1 MKVLGLVCS
10 PRKGGNTEILVREA
24 LAGAGRKGAETELY
38 LVEDKDIRPC
48 TACEACVPEGIC
60 ATDDDMQGL
69 YEKLL
74 AADGIIFGT
83 PVYFINV
90 TAQAKIVI
98 DRSFAF
104 LRHGRLRGKTA
115 AAIIAARRVGA
126 GQVLSLLYTW
136 FAVHGMNVAGGG
148 IGYGR
153 DKGEVR
159 RGAGGSPGFTALE
172 EARAVGRNV
181 VRTISRMGGN

>member
-10 PRKGGNTEILVREA
+10 PREGGNTEILVREA
-24 LAGAGRKGAETELY
+24 LAGAEQKGAETELY
-38 LVEDKDIRPC
+38 LVADKNIGPC
-48 TACEACVPEGIC
+48 IACEACSAEGVC
-60 ATDDDMQGL
+60 ATDDDMQVL

-90 TAQAKIVI
+90 SAQAKAVI

-104 LRHGRLRGKTA
+104 LRHGKLRGKTA
-115 AAIIAARRVGA
+115 AAIIAVRRVGA
-126 GQVLSLLYTW
+126 GQVLGLMYTW
-136 FAVHGMNVAGGG
+136 FALHGMNVAGGG

-153 DKGEVR
+153 EKGEVR
-159 RGAGGSPGFTALE
+159 DGPGGSPGMTALD
-172 EARAVGRNV
+172 EARSVGRNV
-181 VRTISRMGGN
+181 ARTIQRMGG

>member
-10 PRKGGNTEILVREA
+10 PRVGGNTEILMREA
-24 LAGAGRKGAETELY
+24 LAGAEQKGAETELY
-38 LVEDKDIRPC
+38 LIADKDIGPC
-48 TACEACVPEGIC
+48 IACEACAAEGIC
-60 ATDDDMQGL
+60 ATDDDMQEL
-69 YEKLL
+69 YEKIL

-90 TAQAKIVI
+90 TAQAKAVI
-98 DRSFAF
+98 DRTFAF
-104 LRHGRLRGKTA
+104 LRRGKLRGKTA
-115 AAIIAARRVGA
+115 AAIIAVRRVGA

-136 FAVHGMNVAGGG
+136 FALHGMNVAGGG

-153 DKGEVR
+153 EKGEVR
-159 RGAGGSPGFTALE
+159 NGPGGSPGAMALD

-181 VRTISRMGGN
+181 VRTIQRMAG

>member
-1 MKVLGLVCS
+1 MKILGLVCS
-10 PRKGGNTEILVREA
+10 PREEGNTEILVREA
-24 LAGAGRKGAETELY
+24 LEGAQQKGAETELY
-38 LVEDKDIRPC
+38 LLHDKEISPC
-48 TACEACVPEGIC
+48 IACEACRDEGIC
-60 ATDDDMQGL
+60 PTDDDMQDL

-74 AADGIIFGT
+74 DSDGIIFGT

-90 TAQAKIVI
+90 TAQAKAVI

-104 LRHGRLRGKTA
+104 LLHGKLRGKTA

-126 GQVLSLLYTW
+126 GQVLSLMYTW

-159 RGAGGSPGFTALE
+159 EGPGGAPGLMALD
-172 EARAVGRNV
+172 EARSVGRNV
-181 VRTISRMGGN
+181 VRTINRNRG